1 MSNTALE
8 RSLLTINKVRD
19 PDREQ
24 EEQDLFVFNDTKEGA
39 RIFVFLGWRL
49 GARISKTL
57 QPTNTERAAQ

>member
-39 RIFVFLGWRL
+39 RIPASIFSP
-49 GARISKTL
+49 ARAV
-57 QPTNTERAAQ
+57 N